1 MQGGEQVRFLTVTAS
16 ILDAQK
22 RYKEA
27 EEIRSKIRSGKLR

>member
-1 MQGGEQVRFLTVTAS
+1 MQGGEYVRFLTVTAS

-27 EEIRSKIRSGKLR
+27 EAIRSKIRSGNFR